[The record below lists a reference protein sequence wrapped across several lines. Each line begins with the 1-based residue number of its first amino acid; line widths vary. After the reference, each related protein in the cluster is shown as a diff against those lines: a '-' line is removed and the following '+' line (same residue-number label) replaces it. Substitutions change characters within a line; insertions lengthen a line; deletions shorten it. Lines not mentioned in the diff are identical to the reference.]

1 VHDLTT
7 GQRAF
12 LDHFGFDEALHE
24 RWQRQVA
31 SGELSPAKNAV
42 DAPLTAPPADAL
54 DTLPEAGS
62 RAFDE
67 LERLGNE
74 AIRNGQL
81 GMVVLNGGMATR
93 FGGVVKGVV
102 PVLDERRTFLALCL
116 EDALRAGRA
125 AGGTVPVFLMNS
137 FATDAATKQHFV
149 AHGDFGAA
157 PGQVEHFTQ
166 FIALRLNKDG
176 TLFRG
181 NDGEPSYYG
190 PGHGDFTGAF
200 KKSGCLGRF
209 LAQGG
214 RHVLVR
220 NVDNLGARIE
230 PAILG
235 LHLRRGRQATV
246 ELAPKKPG
254 DVGGAPYLLR
264 GRTQLVE
271 GLRFPKGFDP
281 DVVDVFN
288 TNTLWF
294 DARAIDRDFELG
306 RYYVEKKVDG
316 RPAVQVEHLIGELTA
331 HLTTTFLR
339 VSRSGCYTRFL
350 PVKTPE
356 DLQQLRSEIQTLYD

>member
-1 VHDLTT
+1 LDGITAQQLE
-7 GQRAF
+7 F
-12 LDHFGFDEALHE
+12 LRSFSFDENRQR
-24 RWQRQVA
+24 RWQRELRTGRLSRETNVVA
-31 SGELSPAKNAV
+31 G
-42 DAPLTAPPADAL
+42 PLLAPPPG
-54 DTLPEAGS
+54 TVQSLPAAETKAN
-62 RAFDE
+62 RR
-67 LERLGNE
+67 LE
-74 AIRNGQL
+74 QL
-81 GMVVLNGGMATR
+81 GKEALARGEVGVVVLNGGMATR

-137 FATDAATKQHFV
+137 FATDAATKQHFA